1 MKGRIAVPREHFPE
15 LEEGEHWVTDIEGSS
30 VVNREGENLGTVES
44 VVDNGGQQVL
54 KIEFTAEGKSACAS
68 YPLCPPTWKKSI
80 RKRAWCTLTGTPTGI
95 NRHAY

>member
-54 KIEFTAEGKSACAS
+54 KIEFTAEGKKRMRLI
-68 YPLCPPTWKKSI
+68 PLVPAYVEKIDTEAGVVHVDW
-80 RKRAWCTLTGTPTGI
+80 
-95 NRHAY
+95 HADWD